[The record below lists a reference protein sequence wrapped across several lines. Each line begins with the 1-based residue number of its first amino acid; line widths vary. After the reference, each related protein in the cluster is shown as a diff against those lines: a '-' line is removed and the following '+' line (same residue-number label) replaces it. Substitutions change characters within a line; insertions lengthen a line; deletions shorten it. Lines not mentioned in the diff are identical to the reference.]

1 MLKSLQ
7 RDFVIALALLGA
19 TVVVL
24 ILLLR
29 DLGGGMPAMP
39 VPTGAVD
46 RAEFTPP
53 PIPGDTFFRLESV
66 ASPRPPDGTVSP
78 FHTEHFKPPPKPAPK
93 PPPKTRQV
101 QLTYLGFLRA
111 GDGPPAA
118 LVDDG
123 TAQRIGRLGSNL
135 VANLF
140 VAGIE
145 PDRLVLTNSE
155 GITNLLEFRQ
165 RSTVEV
171 PAQ

>member
-7 RDFVIALALLGA
+7 RDFVVALVLMGA
-19 TVVVL
+19 TVGAF

-29 DLGGGMPAMP
+29 DLGGGLPAMP
-39 VPTGAVD
+39 VSTGAVAT
-46 RAEFTPP
+46 AEFTPP
-53 PIPGDTFFRLESV
+53 PIPGDTFFRLESL
-66 ASPRPPDGTVSP
+66 ASTVPPEAAASP
-78 FHTEHFKPPPKPAPK
+78 FHTEHFKPAPKPAPK

-101 QLTYLGFLRA
+101 QLTYLGFMRA
-111 GDGPPAA
+111 GDGPLVA

-123 TAQRIGRLGSNL
+123 TGQRIGRLGSNL

-145 PDRLVLTNSE
+145 SDRLVLTNTE
-155 GITNLLEFRQ
+155 GVTNLLEFRR